1 MRKTRVPG
9 DKSITQRALIVASL
23 ATGESRLSGL
33 LPSADPQATAAVL
46 RALGVPIATL
56 PGDGSELRVAGLGL
70 QGLRAPGHPL
80 DFQNSGTGA
89 RLMLGVLS
97 GQALTTTLTG
107 DESLSSRPMARV
119 TRPLTKMGATF
130 GFLGEPERLPIEV
143 TGGGLRP
150 LQYETP
156 IASAQVKS
164 ALLFAGVTSGA
175 FVLVAEPRRSRDH
188 TERILSL
195 AGVSVLSHSSGGR
208 WNVEL
213 RDSPDRLRPLDL
225 EVPGDFSSAAFLIA
239 LALMGGV
246 DGGLRI
252 EHVGLNPTRIGL
264 LGVLDRMG
272 ARVEVEYTE
281 EEGSAGE
288 PVGTLHAFPSRLAS
302 AEVTEREV
310 PSMIDEFPVLAILAA
325 RADGITRITGAS
337 ELRVKESD
345 RIKVLVENLRSIGV
359 DVDEL
364 KDGMEI
370 VGSDRPLIGRV
381 RSHHDHRI
389 AMAFGVLGALPGN
402 RIEVDAPSVADVS
415 FGGFWETL
423 RRLTRPESTVRPG
436 SATERGGK
444 GASGPVITVDG
455 PAGSGKTSTA
465 KEVARRLKFRH
476 LDSGAL
482 YRAVTFALFQGG
494 VPHEDWPSLSSKELD
509 GLGLRLVPEDEA
521 VGIFLKDTR
530 LSSELRSA
538 EVTRHVSEVAGLSV
552 VREWLLGV
560 QRTAGS
566 YGGLVADGRDMG
578 TVVFPDA
585 HLKVFLVAGIEQ
597 RARRRLLQE
606 LGHEPSS
613 DEIRDEMMRIEQ
625 RDRTDSDREHSPLR
639 RPEGALELDTT
650 DLTFNDQVALIL
662 ERVKGLTRP

>member
-56 PGDGSELRVAGLGL
+56 PGDGSELRVTGLGL

-213 RDSPDRLRPLDL
+213 RDPPDCLRPLDL

-252 EHVGLNPTRIGL
+252 ERVGLNPTRIGL
-264 LGVLDRMG
+264 LDVLDRMG

-302 AEVTEREV
+302 AEITEREV

-402 RIEVDAPSVADVS
+402 SIEVDTPSVADVS

-423 RRLTRPESTVRPG
+423 RRLTRAEPTVRPG
-436 SATERGGK
+436 SASERGGK

-465 KEVARRLKFRH
+465 KEVARRLKLRH

-482 YRAVTFALFQGG
+482 YRAVTFALLQGG
-494 VPHEDWPSLSSKELD
+494 VPHENWPSLSSKELG

-613 DEIRDEMMRIEQ
+613 DEIRDQMIRIEQ
-625 RDRTDSDREHSPLR
+625 RDRTDSDREHSPLL

-650 DLTFNDQVALIL
+650 DLTFDDQVALIL
-662 ERVKGLTRP
+662 ERVEGLTPP